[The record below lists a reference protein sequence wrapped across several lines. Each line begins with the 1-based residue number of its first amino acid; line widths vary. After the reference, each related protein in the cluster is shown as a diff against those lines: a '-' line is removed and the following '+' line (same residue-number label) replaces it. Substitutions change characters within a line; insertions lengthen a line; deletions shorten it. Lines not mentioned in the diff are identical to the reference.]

1 MEESIFLSYLKA
13 KPLHEYYHAIIKYEE
28 SLNKEYNDEGHPP
41 HYQEHLE
48 SIQEASSTKDFIK
61 SNSILRRTTIKENSP

>member
-1 MEESIFLSYLKA
+1 MEEYIFLSYLKA
-13 KPLHEYYHAIIKYEE
+13 KPLHEYNHAIIKYEE
-28 SLNKEYNDEGHPP
+28 

-48 SIQEASSTKDFIK
+48 SIQEALSTKDFMK